1 MKKLPSKTKIIICL
15 CLAFIVFASY
25 GVANAQTTVLANL
38 VIPSSPEDTTT
49 IDQRLATR
57 KTTYKDQ
64 LPASANTDIAAKC
77 VLAQS
82 ALTDVRKKDSK
93 AAAIRLEAYQDL
105 AKRLSYLVD
114 NLSGQGVDAA
124 QLLEAQN
131 KFVASIN
138 QYLADAEVYKTAM
151 DDAINVQ
158 CKNDPAG
165 FKASVLEARKYRL
178 RLATD
183 VAGVKTNLSN
193 LRTALS
199 QERQILIKNPGKIQ
213 GSVGTKAP

>member
-105 AKRLSYLVD
+105 AKQICR
-114 NLSGQGVDAA
+114 
-124 QLLEAQN
+124 
-131 KFVASIN
+131 
-138 QYLADAEVYKTAM
+138 VY
-151 DDAINVQ
+151 
-158 CKNDPAG
+158 
-165 FKASVLEARKYRL
+165 
-178 RLATD
+178 
-183 VAGVKTNLSN
+183 
-193 LRTALS
+193 
-199 QERQILIKNPGKIQ
+199 
-213 GSVGTKAP
+213 